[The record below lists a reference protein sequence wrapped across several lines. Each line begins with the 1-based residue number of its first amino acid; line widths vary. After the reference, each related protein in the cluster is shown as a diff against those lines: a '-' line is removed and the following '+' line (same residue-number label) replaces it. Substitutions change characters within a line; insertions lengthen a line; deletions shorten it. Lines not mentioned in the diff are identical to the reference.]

1 MKISRPLLAV
11 ICACFVLSVSAQVST
26 KDKWLRLKTP
36 NFTLVGNSSEND
48 LRLVATKL
56 EQFRTTF
63 GRIFPSAKLT
73 SSIPTNVIVFKSS
86 SSYKPYKPKRGD
98 GKADEWIAGYFQAGE
113 DVNYITLSTEGEKA
127 DTYGT
132 IFHEYVHS
140 LLNTTFGKSSVPPWF
155 NEGLAEYYQ
164 TFQIEEDQKAILG
177 NLQDEHLRLLQQ
189 TKLIPLD
196 QFFAIDNYSLHR
208 NANHSRSI
216 FYAQA
221 WALIHYLIQGNGGA
235 NVDGLGK
242 FLGQVMKNVAPEK
255 AFQSSFGMDYATMEK
270 ALKKYVEQRTFR
282 GTSVTF
288 DKKLVFDADFVVT
301 PISEATANAYL
312 GDLLY
317 HTHEY
322 PDADAHLQKALQLDA
337 NLSMAHTSLGLVK
350 MRQKNFPEAKKYLE
364 RAIADDQKNHF
375 AHYSYAYVLSRE
387 GMDEFGYITKYPAKT
402 STKMRASL
410 LRSIELNPEFPE
422 NYRLLA
428 FVNMISGENL
438 DESLAALK
446 KGIALQPGNQHYSL
460 LMAQIYM
467 RQEKFDDAKALV
479 ERLAK
484 TADDESLRTSADR
497 MLASINQYT
506 EAKRE
511 SERQMQILNAGGNG
525 QSGRPVFVRRETMTE
540 EQFAKLD
547 RDREIRN
554 LNQVLTKPE
563 EGEKLLLGNIEK
575 IECAK
580 GEVVFSFRSA
590 DGPMTLLSKDFQSL
604 KLEILREGTNDISI
618 GCGAE
623 MKDELI
629 AITYRP
635 ADAKLRNILTGLSFV
650 PKDFRL
656 MSAEEMARV
665 PNLIVQGGPP
675 TDTAKNAEIAAGQM
689 AEMEKRRR
697 EMMLQQIERALR
709 RPVDGE
715 TRVLGTLDK
724 IECSGKAT
732 LFNFNT
738 PAGVIKLKA
747 PEQQNQLKIVA
758 FTQDASGV
766 QFGCGASL
774 PNVSA
779 VVTYRPATEKKSKTA
794 GDLIAVEFV
803 PKSFELI
810 PAEN

>member
-11 ICACFVLSVSAQVST
+11 ICAVFALTAFGQVST
-26 KDKWLRLKTP
+26 KDKWLSVKTP
-36 NFTLVGNSSEND
+36 NFTLVGNSSEKD

-63 GRIFPSAKLT
+63 GRIFPNAKLT

-98 GKADEWIAGYFQAGE
+98 GKADEWIAGYFQSGE
-113 DVNYITLSTEGEKA
+113 DVNYITLSTEGEKE

-164 TFQIEEDQKAILG
+164 TFKIEGDQKAILG
-177 NLQDEHLRLLQQ
+177 NLQDSHLLRLQQ

-196 QFFAIDNYSLHR
+196 QFFAVDNYSLHR

-235 NVDGLGK
+235 NVNALGK
-242 FLGQVMKNVAPEK
+242 FLGEVMKNVPPEK

-282 GTSVTF
+282 GTAITF
-288 DKKLVFDADFVVT
+288 EKKLVFDADFVVT

-322 PDADAHLQKALQLDA
+322 ADADAHLQKALQLDP

-350 MRQKNFPEAKKYLE
+350 MRQNNFPEAKKHLE
-364 RAIADDQKNHF
+364 RAIADDQRNHF

-387 GMDEFGYITKYPAKT
+387 GMDEFGYVTKYPAET
-402 STKMRASL
+402 SAKMRASL
-410 LRSIELNPEFPE
+410 LRSIELNPDFPE

-446 KGIALQPGNQHYSL
+446 KGIALQPGNQNYSL

-484 TADDESLRTSADR
+484 TADDEELRASADR

-511 SERQMQILNAGGNG
+511 SERQMQILNAGGG
-525 QSGRPVFVRRETMTE
+525 ASGRPVFVRRETMTK
-540 EQFAKLD
+540 EQFAKFE

-563 EGEKLLLGNIEK
+563 EGEKLLLGSIEK

-580 GEVVFSFRSA
+580 GEVVFSFRA
-590 DGPMTLLSKDFQSL
+590 NAGVMTLSSKDFQSL
-604 KLEILREGTNDISI
+604 KLEILREGTTDVSI
-618 GCGAE
+618 GCGAD

-635 ADAKLRNILTGLSFV
+635 ADAKSKNVLTGLSFV

-665 PNLIVQGGPP
+665 PNVIVQGGPP
-675 TDTAKNAEIAAGQM
+675 TDLAKNAEIAAGEM

-715 TRVLGTLDK
+715 TRVIATLDK
-724 IECSGKAT
+724 IECSGKAA
-732 LFNFNT
+732 LFNFIT
-738 PAGVIKLKA
+738 PTGVIKLKA
-747 PEQQNQLKIVA
+747 PEDQNQLKIIA
-758 FTQDASGV
+758 FTQDAAGV

-779 VVTYRPATEKKSKTA
+779 VVTYRPTTEKKSKFA

-803 PKSFELI
+803 PKSFELV